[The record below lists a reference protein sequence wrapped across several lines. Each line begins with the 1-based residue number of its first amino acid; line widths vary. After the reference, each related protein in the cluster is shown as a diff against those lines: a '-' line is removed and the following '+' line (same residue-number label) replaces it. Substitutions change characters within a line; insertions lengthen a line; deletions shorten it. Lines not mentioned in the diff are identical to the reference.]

1 MEIRALRQ
9 QLEISIKRNDK
20 LREQL
25 DKNMKVP
32 PSSAGSESSVINI
45 CCCIK
50 NASVLWYNPICRTKK
65 NDENNKRKQNE
76 KVELNKPNNLL
87 FKTFTRWNHQHL
99 FAKW

>member
-32 PSSAGSESSVINI
+32 SSSAGSEFFS
-45 CCCIK
+45 K
-50 NASVLWYNPICRTKK
+50 
-65 NDENNKRKQNE
+65 
-76 KVELNKPNNLL
+76 
-87 FKTFTRWNHQHL
+87 
-99 FAKW
+99 